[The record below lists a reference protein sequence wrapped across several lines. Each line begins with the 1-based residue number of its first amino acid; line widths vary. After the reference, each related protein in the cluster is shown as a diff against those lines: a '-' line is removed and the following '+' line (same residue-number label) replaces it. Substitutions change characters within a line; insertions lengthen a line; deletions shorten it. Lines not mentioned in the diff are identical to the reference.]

1 MFPNL
6 GKGLF
11 SFMEKQTQHNIE
23 YLIRQV
29 KTQVD
34 HYNWVLKGTVHL
46 INENQFHSKLDW
58 L

>member
-1 MFPNL
+1 MKWTLIKVGEVMFPNL

-34 HYNWVLKGTVHL
+34 HYN
-46 INENQFHSKLDW
+46 
-58 L
+58 